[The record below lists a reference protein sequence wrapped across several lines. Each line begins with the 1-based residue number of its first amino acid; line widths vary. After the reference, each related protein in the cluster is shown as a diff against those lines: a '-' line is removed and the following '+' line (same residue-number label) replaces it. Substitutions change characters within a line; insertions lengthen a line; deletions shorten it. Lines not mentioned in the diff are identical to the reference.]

1 VPDPRD
7 PTPVRA
13 VQRNGR
19 WVVVDSEGRRLPGHE
34 PTDDEGEARAEAH
47 RVNQTWKTAR
57 RERKSKGL
65 EEGVLG
71 RVGRAVGGAA
81 FDEVKHPRA
90 PKGRRGGGKFARKP
104 GLPPKPGHLDDKPLA
119 DMSDAELAR
128 HHQELLVRNASA
140 SSMETME
147 KTAKRLTPVTAELRK
162 RGYKRSP
169 GGSWTKLGESRLEAA
184 LDDLQE
190 GLWNKLLHPRL
201 PRLRRGGGQFTE
213 RPEVAAQ
220 QRELERD
227 VQRGITDRERMAN
240 RVRWEAPPKV
250 GRQTPP
256 TDAGRYAAMSDHALL
271 NAHSEAHLNS
281 ISARQMTRQVG
292 GPPLSPEVERD
303 AMVAELRRR
312 GINPSLAVKR
322 GGEWKHL
329 SGGEWKV
336 ASKKPGA
343 EGRAAPPTG
352 GRRPRSIGSAGL
364 PEGYLDR
371 YQHPRVLGGEG
382 HGAISRPLGPMRPE
396 ELRYSVNFA
405 LENVEYL
412 EARAK
417 TAEAE
422 GRPGEAAEY
431 RRFADRWRK
440 RADELRGVEPIGS
453 GEDPYGRPDPLTHP
467 HYWTE

>member
-71 RVGRAVGGAA
+71 RAGRAVGGAA
-81 FDEVKHPRA
+81 FDEVKHPRS

-220 QRELERD
+220 QRELTRD
-227 VQRGITDRERMAN
+227 VERGVTDRERMQN
-240 RVRWEAPPKV
+240 RVRLEPRLADMSTSKLRDEFDREVRYGHSLGKPEYESPRMKVLYAEMKRRNLLVNDPPDPAP
-250 GRQTPP
+250 
-256 TDAGRYAAMSDHALL
+256 
-271 NAHSEAHLNS
+271 
-281 ISARQMTRQVG
+281 
-292 GPPLSPEVERD
+292 
-303 AMVAELRRR
+303 RRR
-312 GINPSLAVKR
+312 RDEGISSRAR
-322 GGEWKHL
+322 
-329 SGGEWKV
+329 
-336 ASKKPGA
+336 
-343 EGRAAPPTG
+343 EGQ
-352 GRRPRSIGSAGL
+352 L
-364 PEGYLDR
+364 PDYDLGR
-371 YQHPRVLGGEG
+371 YQHPNELWREPLPPAEPGEFSDPLAG
-382 HGAISRPLGPMRPE
+382 VPEAGLSRKPLGPMTPE
-396 ELRYSVNFA
+396 ELRYHSGFA
-405 LENVEYL
+405 SDNAEYL
-412 EARAK
+412 EARAR
-417 TAEAE
+417 TAEKE

-431 RRFADRWRK
+431 RRLAERWRK
-440 RADELRGVEPIGS
+440 RADELRGEEPIGS
-453 GEDPYGRPDPLTHP
+453 GADPYGRPDPRTHP
-467 HYWTE
+467 EYWTE